1 MEKFIPNEELAVKN
15 LTAKLGTEMF
25 AYRPQTSW
33 QRIAENICKEMT
45 VFFMENPNTFKISS
59 QQDYETMLEYAVFGI
74 PALKAFDI

>member
-1 MEKFIPNEELAVKN
+1 MKKFIPNEELAVKN
-15 LTAKLGTEMF
+15 LTAKFRSEIF

-45 VFFMENPNTFKISS
+45 VFFMENPNIFKISS
-59 QQDYETMLEYAVFGI
+59 QQDYETMLEYGIYGI

>member
-15 LTAKLGTEMF
+15 LTAKLETEMF

-45 VFFMENPNTFKISS
+45 IFFVENPNTFKISS
-59 QQDYETMLEYAVFGI
+59 QRDYETMLGYAVFGI
-74 PALKAFDI
+74 PTLKAFDI